1 MLLTERLMAGE
12 RVFSAWSSVPDSLN
26 AEGLAATPFDA
37 VCLDMQH
44 GAHHEDSVMRCLG
57 PIIASGKPGLVRVP
71 VDRFDMAARA
81 LDFGAQAVIAPMVN
95 SVADARAF
103 AQAMKY
109 PPVGKRS
116 WGPHLAMGRSGF
128 SGPQS
133 AWLDEAN
140 RKTLAFAM
148 IETREALDAVD
159 EILAVAGIDGVF
171 VGPSDFSIA
180 LTDGKTVDPSL
191 ESMMEA
197 IAHIS
202 ARAHAV
208 GKHAGIYVV
217 DPKLVQRY
225 SAMGYRLFAL
235 GNEQNYMERGA
246 AVLLAAAGALPS

>member
-1 MLLTERLMAGE
+1 MLLAERLGTGE
-12 RVFSAWSSVPDSLN
+12 SVFSAWSSVPDSLN
-26 AEGLAATPFDA
+26 AESLAATSFGA

-57 PIIASGKPGLVRVP
+57 GVIASGKPGLVRVP
-71 VDRFDMAARA
+71 VDRFDMATRA

-95 SVADARAF
+95 SVADARLF

-116 WGPHLAMGRSGF
+116 WGPHLAMGRTGF
-128 SGPQS
+128 GGTQS

-140 RKTLAFAM
+140 RNTLSFAM
-148 IETREALDAVD
+148 IETREALAVVD
-159 EILAVAGIDGVF
+159 EILAVPGIDGIF

-180 LTDGKTVDPSL
+180 WTDGQTVDPNL
-191 ESMMEA
+191 EGMMEA
-197 IAHIS
+197 IAHVAGR
-202 ARAHAV
+202 ARHA

-217 DPKLVQRY
+217 DPKLVARY

-235 GNEQNYMERGA
+235 GSEQRYMEMGVA
-246 AVLLAAAGALPS
+246 ALLEAAGASTR